1 MQVAGHVRRRMRNRE
16 ALARIVGLGVVEA
29 FGLPRLLPAL
39 LDPGRVVQ
47 RLHQGIVV
55 LPTLRVRGRESGAIR
70 QRLCPQYDRSQP
82 FIASPAPAQTR
93 RSFVA
98 NDEVM

>member
-1 MQVAGHVRRRMRNRE
+1 MQVAGHVRRRMRNRK

-39 LDPGRVVQ
+39 LDPVRVVQ

-55 LPTLRVRGRESGAIR
+55 LPTFRVRGRESGESGSDYA
-70 QRLCPQYDRSQP
+70 LSMT
-82 FIASPAPAQTR
+82 ALR
-93 RSFVA
+93 RSSQGRRRRKLDAVSLPTTT
-98 NDEVM
+98 